1 MNHARANTVPLR
13 LIEGG
18 LVNVAREETIKR
30 MAADLVTYDAFRN
43 KQDAVRCLMSRG
55 YRNIEVAMWMPDA
68 RALAFQDV
76 VAREMVE
83 P

>member
-18 LVNVAREETIKR
+18 LVNVARDDIIKR
-30 MAADLVTYDAFRN
+30 MAADLVKYDAFRN
-43 KQDAVRCLMSRG
+43 KQDAVRCLMCRG
-55 YRNIEVAMWMPDA
+55 YPTFEIARLLEDA

-76 VAREMVE
+76 VAREISNG
-83 P
+83 